1 MEKTSE
7 NHEEP
12 EPGPQSEQEQI
23 ERDSG
28 DDSGQEHTSF
38 IQGAGTG

>member
-1 MEKTSE
+1 MEEPSE

-12 EPGPQSEQEQI
+12 EPGSRSEQEQI
-23 ERDSG
+23 ERDGG
-28 DDSGQEHTSF
+28 DDSGQEQTSF